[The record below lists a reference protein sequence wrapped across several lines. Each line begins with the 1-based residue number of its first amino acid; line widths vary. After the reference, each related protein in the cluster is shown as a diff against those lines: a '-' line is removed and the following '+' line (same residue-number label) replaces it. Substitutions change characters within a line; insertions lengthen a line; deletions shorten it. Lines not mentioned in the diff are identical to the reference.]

1 MNRYERRLHH
11 QKNTTNTTG
20 NTVPQSAEG
29 ASGDVTI
36 RNIAG
41 QIRIYAK
48 YGQNWYG
55 RDLGP
60 TVVLGETNKKHVQIG
75 SGGINIKDGTVS
87 LASFGANTVITTIN
101 GGTITFN
108 DGTRDRVV
116 IGSNDIDMYDEAG
129 NNTLNIDTGV
139 ITIGHHSNSKIILT
153 GTAGTGST
161 DEAIT
166 IGSKFKVY
174 GDASVE
180 ISDIHLKGYINT
192 EGGNNNLMIG
202 TNNGTGRYNIG
213 IGNNALEDC
222 SGTVDTSNV
231 AIGNNAGKN
240 INAYIGNNPTSNV
253 CIGTSAGSSIR
264 SGSYNIAIGHSSDCS
279 ILVDDQIAIG
289 RGVVTNAASQVR
301 IGNSSYFTSLDA
313 SQASQS
319 FAATSDIRIKKDI
332 EDIDLGLNFIKLLRP
347 VKYREKPTSEF
358 PKEFKVKYPSNK
370 TVNIIHD
377 GLIAQEVKEAA
388 DNLNSTFS
396 GWSEDIDTRQELQ
409 YGKFTVPLIKAVQ
422 ELSDEIDILKGY
434 HARR

>member
-1 MNRYERRLHH
+1 
-11 QKNTTNTTG
+11 
-20 NTVPQSAEG
+20 
-29 ASGDVTI
+29 
-36 RNIAG
+36 
-41 QIRIYAK
+41 
-48 YGQNWYG
+48 
-55 RDLGP
+55 
-60 TVVLGETNKKHVQIG
+60 
-75 SGGINIKDGTVS
+75 
-87 LASFGANTVITTIN
+87 
-101 GGTITFN
+101 
-108 DGTRDRVV
+108 V

-161 DEAIT
+161 DESIT

-174 GDASVE
+174 GDASIE
-180 ISDIHLKGYINT
+180 ISDIYLKGNINT
-192 EGGNNNLMIG
+192 EGGTSNLMIG

-222 SGTVDTSNV
+222 SGTVDINNV
-231 AIGNNAGKN
+231 AIGNNAGKD
-240 INAYIGNNPTSNV
+240 INAYIGNNPASNV
-253 CIGTSAGSSIR
+253 CIGTQAGSTIR

-422 ELSDEIDILKGY
+422 ELSAKVDTMQTEINNLKG
-434 HARR
+434 